1 MGRRAVKIG
10 SFMAFRII
18 PIDAEIGC
26 QRFFVV
32 FYWGVR
38 MRNSKAQSQR
48 PRASHNAGCSPARK
62 KNFAFNRTRGE
73 LLCQSFCV
81 FFSLIKLLLPLAVF
95 LLPIWKVS
103 ASNLTIQASGNGTIS
118 LTWNSSATGPVN
130 VERSLNLSSWSVV
143 SNGNSNGTFTE
154 ARGNAT
160 KAFYRLVPSFSPD
173 TMVSVQG
180 NASQSIPNLFVSNT
194 ETTWGEW
201 KRVRNWATANGYDL
215 TNVGAGQGN
224 DDRQP
229 VQNVNWFDVL
239 KWCNAKSEMESRT
252 PVYAVNGSVYKS
264 GQSVPAMNLSAGGY
278 RLPSEAEWA
287 WAASGG
293 ILSQGTIY
301 IYSGSNT
308 ANDVAWYDDNS
319 GGGPKPVGTKAANE
333 LSLFDMSGNILEWCW
348 DEPFS
353 GTRGL
358 RGGSWALEA
367 TQCTI
372 SFGFD
377 EFWDTRAF
385 DIGFR
390 PVRNLAP

>member
-1 MGRRAVKIG
+1 
-10 SFMAFRII
+10 
-18 PIDAEIGC
+18 
-26 QRFFVV
+26 
-32 FYWGVR
+32 

-118 LTWNSSATGPVN
+118 LTWNSSASGPVN

-201 KRVRNWATANGYDL
+201 KRVRTWATANGYDI

-239 KWCNAKSEMESRT
+239 KWCNAKSEMESRA

-301 IYSGSNT
+301 SGSSNLDAVGWYG
-308 ANDVAWYDDNS
+308 ANSS
-319 GGGPKPVGTKAANE
+319 GAPKPAGTKAANE
-333 LSLFDMSGNILEWCW
+333 LSLFDMSGNVFEWCW
-348 DEPFS
+348 DAQA
-353 GTRGL
+353 GDTRGV
-358 RGGSWALEA
+358 RGGFWAATALPCEILSESEEDNATRSWE
-367 TQCTI
+367 
-372 SFGFD
+372 
-377 EFWDTRAF
+377 
-385 DIGFR
+385 IGFR
-390 PVRNLAP
+390 PVRNVAP